1 MCIAS
6 RLFSDLCWL
15 IVYRLSVYPTDGHQ
29 SAIDTTARGVVQR
42 EQHTIN
48 KSPHSCQTLVCT
60 FVFAHLSISTIRLLA
75 YRHRPSVDYYYQDEH
90 TRTRQNPFK
99 NVDKRTHEQHF
110 FVDQTTSE
118 KFPSSSPT
126 VGISQNVRFINK
138 SNESEK
144 TFRQTTRKIKT
155 RNKKCV

>member
-29 SAIDTTARGVVQR
+29 SAIDTTAHGVVQR

-75 YRHRPSVDYYYQDEH
+75 YRHRPSVDYYYQDQH
-90 TRTRQNPFK
+90 TRTGKTRLKMSIKGHMNNIFSSTKQPL
-99 NVDKRTHEQHF
+99 
-110 FVDQTTSE
+110 

-126 VGISQNVRFINK
+126 VGISQNFWFKNK

-144 TFRQTTRKIKT
+144 NFDRRQEK
-155 RNKKCV
+155 